1 MLVSIGSYV
10 LELSKL
16 GSGKAFVPSIY
27 QFTRNNE
34 EREMLKLGLVKP
46 NSYACPLNRLALRCR
61 IQHAVGGQIEGQPFP
76 SVALIGAH
84 ENIACAILIGVCRAA
99 AGNRAESRVDD
110 GRIVRML
117 GQRPHHLL
125 HVCRQPLANPDPF
138 PAFC

>member
-16 GSGKAFVPSIY
+16 GTEEAFVPSIY
-27 QFTRNNE
+27 QFTRTNE

-46 NSYACPLNRLALRCR
+46 NSYACPLNPLTLRCH
-61 IQHAVGGQIEGQPFP
+61 IQHTVGGQITGQPFP

-84 ENIACAILIGVCRAA
+84 ENIACTILIGVRRAA

-117 GQRPHHLL
+117 SQRPHHLL
-125 HVCRQPLANPDPF
+125 HVRRQPLANPDPF